1 MPRVNSDSFDPE
13 NLEYQR
19 ALPIPN
25 GKLAVWLFLSTE
37 IMFFAAL
44 IGTYIVFRFGA
55 PEGTW
60 PTPHAVHLKEW
71 LGALNTTVLICSSIT
86 IVFALEAARKD
97 HAAAAK
103 KWMLATLLL
112 GCGFLGV
119 KAYEYYDKFQHGI
132 FPSPV
137 GSKMHDRSDVY
148 YLSEVGEKVKT
159 LLSRKESSQQEQR
172 TEELRLIQSGL
183 VNWTQQKA
191 GTTDDPMM
199 KQAAL
204 DAFAYEINPGFGN
217 HERIEKYLSD
227 EKAEL
232 AARRV
237 ELNNS
242 IEADNEKLESV
253 QVEISELLG
262 ELKAQTE
269 KDPNIQKAI
278 DTNSEIAKPITQ
290 SLTASNRELDRIND
304 RLAVIHDFHDEA
316 GGQAKLEQYDLPFVL
331 PGGNSWANTYFLLTG
346 FHALHVLVGIVA
358 FLILLPMRLGA
369 SVAGAIENVALYWH
383 FVDIVWIFLFPMLYL
398 F

>member
-1 MPRVNSDSFDPE
+1 MNSDSFDPE

-19 ALPIPN
+19 ALPISN

-97 HAAAAK
+97 QVSAAK
-103 KWMLATLLL
+103 KWMLVTLLL

-119 KAYEYYDKFQHGI
+119 KAFEYYGKFQHGI
-132 FPSPV
+132 YPSPV
-137 GSKMHDRSDVY
+137 GSKMYDRSDVY
-148 YLSEVGEKVKT
+148 YLSSVAETVKT
-159 LLSRKESSQQEQR
+159 QLSAVESSQQKGP
-172 TEELRLIQSGL
+172 TDELRLIQSGL
-183 VNWTQQKA
+183 INWTQQKA
-191 GTTDDPMM
+191 GKTTDPLM
-199 KQAAL
+199 KQTAL
-204 DAFAYEINPGFGN
+204 DSFAFQINPEFGDN
-217 HERIEKYLSD
+217 ERMEKYLAD

-232 AARRV
+232 DVQRA
-237 ELNNS
+237 ELNKV
-242 IEADNEKLESV
+242 IKADEEKLKAV
-253 QVEISELLG
+253 QADISSLLG
-262 ELKAQTE
+262 ELESQTT
-269 KDPNIQKAI
+269 KDPETQKAI
-278 DTNSEIAKPITQ
+278 DTKKELAKPITIA
-290 SLTASNRELDRIND
+290 LTASNRELSRVDD
-304 RLAVIHDFHDEA
+304 RLAVIETFHEA
-316 GGQAKLEQYDLPFVL
+316 EGGQEKLKQYDLPFVL

-346 FHALHVLVGIVA
+346 FHALHVLVGIIA
-358 FLILLPMRLGA
+358 FLILLPMRLGK
-369 SVAGAIENVALYWH
+369 SSAGAIENVALYWH

>member
-1 MPRVNSDSFDPE
+1 MNSDSFDPE
-13 NLEYQR
+13 DLEYQR

-55 PEGTW
+55 PAGTW

-119 KAYEYYDKFQHGI
+119 KSYEYYGKFQHGI
-132 FPSPV
+132 YPSPM

-148 YLSEVGEKVKT
+148 YLSEVSEKVKT
-159 LLSRKESSQQEQR
+159 QLSSNNVSLPNKQI
-172 TEELRLIQSGL
+172 EELRLIQSGL

-191 GTTDDPMM
+191 GKTSAPLM

-204 DAFAYEINPGFGN
+204 DAFAFQINPGFGDN
-217 HERIEKYLSD
+217 ERMKKYLSD

-232 AARRV
+232 TARQA
-237 ELNNS
+237 ELDQT
-242 IEADNEKLESV
+242 IKADDGKLKLV
-253 QVEISELLG
+253 QAEISELLA
-262 ELKAQTE
+262 ELKSQTE
-269 KDPNIQKAI
+269 KDPETQKAI
-278 DTNSEIAKPITQ
+278 DAKSETAKPITQ
-290 SLTASNRELDRIND
+290 SLTASNRELERTND
-304 RLAVIHDFHDEA
+304 RLAVIENYHEA
-316 GGQAKLEQYDLPFVL
+316 EGGAEKLEQYDLPFVL

-346 FHALHVLVGIVA
+346 FHALHVLVGIIA
-358 FLILLPMRLGA
+358 FLILLPKRLGK
-369 SVAGAIENVALYWH
+369 SSAGVIENVALYWH
-383 FVDIVWIFLFPMLYL
+383 FVDIVWIFLFPLLYL